1 MPMSPRDRRSLIVL
15 GVVVVL
21 AAAAFFLFV
30 RKGTQSPETALPQVN
45 ANQGVNQPTP
55 SPSPTAKDKH
65 KKVLVFSGRDP
76 FCCQPALAPVSSVSP
91 GGSVSPAGTPASGP
105 SGGSSATFNGQ
116 TIVLVDVFTQ
126 DGTEQAQ
133 VEVDGTVYTVSQGD
147 SFAGDFTLVSID
159 GTCADFT
166 FQSQG
171 FTLCETAN
179 K

>member
-1 MPMSPRDRRSLIVL
+1 MPMSPRDRRSLIIL

-30 RKGTQSPETALPQVN
+30 RKGDKTPTTALPQVN
-45 ANQGVNQPTP
+45 VNQGVTQPTP
-55 SPSPTAKDKH
+55 SPSPTAKEKH

-76 FCCQPALAPVSSVSP
+76 FCCQPTLALVSSASLV
-91 GGSVSPAGTPASGP
+91 GGVAPAGTPSFGP
-105 SGGSSATFNGQ
+105 SGGSSNTFDGQ
-116 TIVLVDVFTQ
+116 TIVLIDIFT
-126 DGTEQAQ
+126 DGGTEQAQ
-133 VEVDGTVYTVSQGD
+133 VEVDGTVYTVSPGD
-147 SFAGDFTLVSID
+147 SFAGDFALVSID

-166 FQSQG
+166 FQSES